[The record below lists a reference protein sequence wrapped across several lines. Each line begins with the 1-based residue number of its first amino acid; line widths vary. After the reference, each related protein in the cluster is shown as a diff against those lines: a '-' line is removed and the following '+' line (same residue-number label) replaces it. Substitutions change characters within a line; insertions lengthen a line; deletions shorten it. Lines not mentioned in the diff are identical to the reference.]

1 MYKLNPERRTWVNWS
16 GQIVWRVGC
25 SGEIFFVCLF
35 FREVFPV
42 RRMYILC
49 YSQSPYCPLF
59 FFISLFQFSSVAC
72 RVPLFATPWTA
83 ARQASLSITH
93 SWSLLKLMSIT
104 SVIPSNHLILYHP
117 LLLPLSIF
125 PSIRGFSSE
134 SVLHMQP
141 YKLYVYSLLF
151 VSSTRI

>member
-1 MYKLNPERRTWVNWS
+1 MCKLKPERRTWVNKS

-25 SGEIFFVCLF
+25 GGEIFFFFFQF

-49 YSQSPYCPLF
+49 YSRSSYCPLF
-59 FFISLFQFSSVAC
+59 FFISLFQFSSA
-72 RVPLFATPWTA
+72 LFATPWTTA
-83 ARQASLSITH
+83 CQASLSITH
-93 SWSLLKLMSIT
+93 SWSLLKLMSIR
-104 SVIPSNHLILYHP
+104 SGMPSNHLILCHP
-117 LLLPLSIF
+117 LFLPPSVF

-141 YKLYVYSLLF
+141 YKLYAYSLFF